1 MLCGRCKIAL
11 LSPILPSEASDVGV
25 LGGEA
30 VNGTGMSV
38 FILAGGVVVGDLPPG
53 VGGGV
58 GGTLGGGVTGAS
70 GGVVVRPA
78 SPLC

>member
-30 VNGTGMSV
+30 VNGAGISV

-70 GGVVVRPA
+70 GGGVTRPA

>member
-1 MLCGRCKIAL
+1 MLCGRCKRVL
-11 LSPILPSEASDVGV
+11 GSPILPSEAPDVGV

-30 VNGTGMSV
+30 VSGAGISV
-38 FILAGGVVVGDLPPG
+38 FMLAGGVVVGDLPPG

-70 GGVVVRPA
+70 GGGVSRPA